1 MFKHFKNN
9 PELLVDESKQLKNLY
24 LDKLMKYI
32 VIEGPLEKVIAKK
45 NELSKIIQQKASME
59 YDGEDEDICP
69 LCA

>member
-1 MFKHFKNN
+1 
-9 PELLVDESKQLKNLY
+9 
-24 LDKLMKYI
+24 MKYI